1 MKMQIALIGVIFI
14 VWISSLNWRRSVKA
28 VFCVIIFEGIL
39 RKWVLPQASD
49 MIYFLKDLI
58 IGGSYINYYFNHET
72 KYPFKTNGL
81 TVLLLL
87 ATGWCLFQAFNPSL
101 GSPIVGF
108 FGLKTYLFYIPL
120 MWMFPT
126 LFQSEDDL
134 YKNLRNYLVLAIP
147 VCLLSIAQF
156 FSPVSSPINVYAGGQ
171 EATATLTGTAAVRVT
186 GTFPYIA
193 GYAVYLSVC
202 FSLLIPLL
210 TVKQSSFWR
219 AVTLVEALLVA
230 GTSFMTG
237 ARGLLLFEV
246 LFLAGYA
253 CVIGLTQPSLAARCT
268 KQIILPSIIISGAV
282 STFFRSA
289 IDAFFA
295 RSANSSPETFFD
307 RALSAFAEPF
317 QATSLKGL
325 DGYGTGATHQA
336 VSALRQVLN
345 LRTGELPPP
354 SEGETGRVV
363 LELGPFGFLF
373 WYGLRLVLIF
383 SLWQVFL
390 KLKKPFLR
398 QLALVGFLFQ
408 AIQIT
413 GPVVFNNTFS
423 LYYWFFSGLIFLL
436 PQLER
441 RDFLNDRQMVQE
453 QNV

>member
-1 MKMQIALIGVIFI
+1 
-14 VWISSLNWRRSVKA
+14 
-28 VFCVIIFEGIL
+28 
-39 RKWVLPQASD
+39 
-49 MIYFLKDLI
+49 
-58 IGGSYINYYFNHET
+58 
-72 KYPFKTNGL
+72 
-81 TVLLLL
+81 
-87 ATGWCLFQAFNPSL
+87 
-101 GSPIVGF
+101 
-108 FGLKTYLFYIPL
+108 
-120 MWMFPT
+120 
-126 LFQSEDDL
+126 
-134 YKNLRNYLVLAIP
+134 
-147 VCLLSIAQF
+147 
-156 FSPVSSPINVYAGGQ
+156 
-171 EATATLTGTAAVRVT
+171 
-186 GTFPYIA
+186 
-193 GYAVYLSVC
+193 
-202 FSLLIPLL
+202 
-210 TVKQSSFWR
+210 
-219 AVTLVEALLVA
+219 
-230 GTSFMTG
+230 MTG

-253 CVIGLTQPSLAARCT
+253 CIIGLNQPSLAARWT
-268 KQIILPSIIISGAV
+268 KQIILPAIIIYGAV

-289 IDAFFA
+289 IDAFFT

-325 DGYGTGATHQA
+325 DGYGTGSTHQA

-423 LYYWFFSGLIFLL
+423 LYYWVFSGLIFLL

-441 RDFLNDRQMVQE
+441 RDFLNYRQMVQE